1 MSLNFNLL
9 VLSDLVQLQFCLQE
23 QVYSDRH
30 YVHGHQRSHVLES
43 FQAPTC
49 ESDAS
54 VKSHLSFILLLK
66 IELYHPYEDHLHYFK
81 SWLVFSLILKGLSR
95 RHELLLSHLHPF
107 LSKCSLHGMPSI

>member
-9 VLSDLVQLQFCLQE
+9 VLSDLVQLQFFLQE

-43 FQAPTC
+43 FQAPTY

-54 VKSHLSFILLLK
+54 VKSHLSFILLLE
-66 IELYHPYEDHLHYFK
+66 IELYHPYEDHLHYFGL
-81 SWLVFSLILKGLSR
+81 WLVSSLI
-95 RHELLLSHLHPF
+95 
-107 LSKCSLHGMPSI
+107 